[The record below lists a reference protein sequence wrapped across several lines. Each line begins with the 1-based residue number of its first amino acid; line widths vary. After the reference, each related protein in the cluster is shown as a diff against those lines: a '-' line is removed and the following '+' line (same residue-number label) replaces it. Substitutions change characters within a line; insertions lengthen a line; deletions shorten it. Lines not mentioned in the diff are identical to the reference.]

1 MKLASKTQKILIF
14 IDWFLPAYK
23 AGGPIRSIKNLV
35 ETLHKEF
42 NFYIITSNKDIGSD
56 DFLNVK
62 NNVWLDKEE
71 IKVIYLSKQNQTSK
85 FYRILIKEIS
95 PNVIYLNS
103 LFSLKFTLLPL
114 WIFKKTE
121 IKIILAPRG
130 MLGRES
136 LAIKKTKKRLFLNLS
151 KIIKLHKNILWHA
164 SSKIEDQ
171 EIKQNFGNNIS
182 SSIIPNLAPKSSYIN
197 NKTILKE
204 KGSLKIISICRISR
218 IKNIDF
224 LLNVISQIKANISL
238 SLVGPI
244 EDNDYWNECINI
256 ISKMPNNCKVNHLRD
271 LDFNEINDEI
281 SKHHL
286 FISTSKNENYGH
298 SIVEALS
305 MSCPVLISKNTP
317 WKNLEQYNAG
327 NELSLDKNIFIKYI
341 NIFTELSEDELN
353 KYRNGAKIY
362 YNKFIN
368 LEINKT
374 KYLKLFSC
382 EN

>member
-1 MKLASKTQKILIF
+1 MKLAFKKQKIVIF

-42 NFYIITSNKDIGSD
+42 DYYLITSNTDIGND

-62 NNVWLDKEE
+62 SDVWIDKEK
-71 IKVIYLSKQNQTSK
+71 IKIIYLSKNKQTAK

-95 PNVIYLNS
+95 PNIIYINS
-103 LFSLKFTLLPL
+103 LFSLKFSILPL

-130 MLGRES
+130 MLGNRS
-136 LAIKKTKKRLFLNLS
+136 LEIKKTKKRIFLSLA
-151 KIIKLHKNILWHA
+151 KLIKLHEDILWHA
-164 SSKIEDQ
+164 SSKIEDN
-171 EIKQNFGNNIS
+171 EIRQNFGQHIS
-182 SSIIPNLAPKSSYIN
+182 SSIIPNLAPISSGIYD
-197 NKTILKE
+197 KTILKE
-204 KGSLKIISICRISR
+204 KGNLKIISICRISK

-224 LLNVISQIKANISL
+224 LLTIISKIEANISL

-244 EDNDYWNECINI
+244 EDNDYWNKCKKIIN
-256 ISKMPNNCKVNHLRD
+256 KMPNNCNVKHIED
-271 LDFNEINDEI
+271 LDFDEINNEIL
-281 SKHHL
+281 KHHL

-305 MSCPVLISKNTP
+305 MSCPVLISENTP

-327 NELSLDKNIFIKYI
+327 NELPLDENLFIKYI
-341 NIFTELSEDELN
+341 NLFTDLSEGELN
-353 KYRNGAKIY
+353 KYRNGAKSY

-368 LEINKT
+368 IEINKT

>member
-1 MKLASKTQKILIF
+1 MKLASKKQKILIF

-42 NFYIITSNKDIGSD
+42 DFYIITSNKDIASD
-56 DFLNVK
+56 SFLNVK
-62 NNVWLDKEE
+62 YNVWIDKEE

-95 PNVIYLNS
+95 PNIIYLNS

-114 WIFKKTE
+114 WICKKTE

-130 MLGRES
+130 MLGKES
-136 LAIKKTKKRLFLNLS
+136 LSIKRTKKRLFINLS
-151 KIIKLHKNILWHA
+151 KIIQLHKSILWHA

-182 SSIIPNLAPKSSYIN
+182 SYIIPNLAPKLSYIN
-197 NKTILKE
+197 NKTISKE

-224 LLNVISQIKANISL
+224 LLNVISQIEANISL

-244 EDNDYWNECINI
+244 EDQVYWDECKHI
-256 ISKMPNNCKVNHLRD
+256 ISKMPNNCKVKHIKD
-271 LDFNEINDEI
+271 LDFDKINYEI

-327 NELSLDKNIFIKYI
+327 NELSLDQNIFIKYI
-341 NIFTELSEDELN
+341 NIFTEFSEDELN
-353 KYRNGAKIY
+353 KYRNGAKNY